1 MKKPLIVFI
10 HGALHSSSC
19 WKLVIDE
26 IHSADP
32 HLEVLAV
39 DLPGHGS
46 EPGDLKTL
54 TIDGCVESV
63 YAQIIKMKPDRL
75 IIIGHSMAGIVIP
88 GLTEKFG
95 AGMVERIIFIS
106 CCIPSEGK
114 SMTELLTFPI
124 SAVSAFLTRIK
135 LAVLKPFPA
144 PFSLWM
150 FANGMNRQKKKIV
163 LANLCPESMGFMM
176 EPLYRKDFPKVSMDW
191 VLLKRDHVIIE
202 KMQRKCIAN
211 LGGVD
216 NTFELNTCHNAMIS
230 EPERIAQ
237 IILER
242 R

>member
-1 MKKPLIVFI
+1 MKKPLIVLI
-10 HGALHSSSC
+10 HGALHSGSC
-19 WKLVIDE
+19 WKPLIDE

-32 HLEVLAV
+32 QAEVLAV

-54 TIDGCVESV
+54 TIEKCVESV
-63 YAQIIKMKPDRL
+63 YAQILKRKPDKV
-75 IIIGHSMAGIVIP
+75 IIAGHSMAGIVIP
-88 GLTEKFG
+88 GLTEKLG
-95 AGMVERIIFIS
+95 ARMVERIIFIS
-106 CCIPSEGK
+106 CCIPSEGR

-124 SAVSAFLTRIK
+124 SFVSVILRAIK

-150 FANGMNRQKKKIV
+150 FANGMDRRKWKTV

-176 EPLYRKDFPKVSMDW
+176 ESLYRKDFPKVSMDW